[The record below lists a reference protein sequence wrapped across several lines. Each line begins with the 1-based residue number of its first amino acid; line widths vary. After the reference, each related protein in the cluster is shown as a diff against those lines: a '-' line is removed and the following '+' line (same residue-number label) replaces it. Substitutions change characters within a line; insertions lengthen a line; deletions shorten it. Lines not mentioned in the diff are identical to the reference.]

1 MGRDLKKKRTVV
13 VEFQMC
19 FERMIRR
26 AVEYFR
32 EMGLEPICYRAAVE
46 SVNRRANGR
55 RGYYGTSPN
64 KQYDYDHRYD
74 SALYMG
80 NAFKERKLAVL
91 RSAYETYRKE
101 AAWCA
106 GPALVETFGEEGFAP
121 ENKKAALALN
131 AHQEALTLA
140 YANESRQ
147 IVNQYMPGDET
158 SFTIIAFPKPE
169 IGPDFEAVFRET
181 IRINTLDYEKY
192 QKIQQC
198 IIQALDEA
206 GYVLITGRDGNETSM
221 KVALHPLR
229 DREKETNFENCVSDV
244 NIPLGEVFTSPILK
258 GTEGLLHV
266 KNVYV
271 EDYQFRNLRMVFK
284 DGKVTEYSCGNFEDA
299 GAAGDARRQ
308 GQALVKQ
315 VIMRN
320 HDWLPLGEFAIG
332 TNTTAYAVARRF
344 SIGDKLPI
352 LIAEKMG
359 PHFAVGDTCY
369 SFAEDSPMYNPDG
382 REVIARDNEISL
394 LRKTDMSKAYFSCHT
409 DITIPYS
416 ELGDIKAV
424 RADGS
429 RIDIIRQGRFVLEG
443 TEELNEAL
451 DEADDGAAGLDCE

>member
-1 MGRDLKKKRTVV
+1 
-13 VEFQMC
+13 
-19 FERMIRR
+19 
-26 AVEYFR
+26 
-32 EMGLEPICYRAAVE
+32 
-46 SVNRRANGR
+46 
-55 RGYYGTSPN
+55 
-64 KQYDYDHRYD
+64 
-74 SALYMG
+74 MG

-121 ENKKAALALN
+121 ENKKSALALN

-158 SFTIIAFPKPE
+158 SFTIIALPKQHK
-169 IGPDFEAVFRET
+169 GPET

-229 DREKETNFENCVSDV
+229 DSKKETNFENCVSDV

-284 DGKVTEYSCGNFEDA
+284 DGKVTEYSCGNFEDMGEA
-299 GAAGDARRQ
+299 GAAGKD
-308 GQALVKQ
+308 
-315 VIMRN
+315 
-320 HDWLPLGEFAIG
+320 
-332 TNTTAYAVARRF
+332 
-344 SIGDKLPI
+344 
-352 LIAEKMG
+352 
-359 PHFAVGDTCY
+359 
-369 SFAEDSPMYNPDG
+369 
-382 REVIARDNEISL
+382 
-394 LRKTDMSKAYFSCHT
+394 
-409 DITIPYS
+409 
-416 ELGDIKAV
+416 
-424 RADGS
+424 
-429 RIDIIRQGRFVLEG
+429 
-443 TEELNEAL
+443 
-451 DEADDGAAGLDCE
+451 

>member
-1 MGRDLKKKRTVV
+1 
-13 VEFQMC
+13 
-19 FERMIRR
+19 
-26 AVEYFR
+26 
-32 EMGLEPICYRAAVE
+32 
-46 SVNRRANGR
+46 
-55 RGYYGTSPN
+55 
-64 KQYDYDHRYD
+64 
-74 SALYMG
+74 
-80 NAFKERKLAVL
+80 
-91 RSAYETYRKE
+91 
-101 AAWCA
+101 
-106 GPALVETFGEEGFAP
+106 
-121 ENKKAALALN
+121 
-131 AHQEALTLA
+131 
-140 YANESRQ
+140 
-147 IVNQYMPGDET
+147 
-158 SFTIIAFPKPE
+158 
-169 IGPDFEAVFRET
+169 
-181 IRINTLDYEKY
+181 
-192 QKIQQC
+192 

-284 DGKVTEYSCGNFEDA
+284 DGKVTEYSCGNFEDAGAAGAAGNDKGAGAAGNDKAA

-409 DITIPYS
+409 DITIPYE
-416 ELGDIKAV
+416 ELDSICVIGLGGRKTALIKE
-424 RADGS
+424 GK
-429 RIDIIRQGRFVLEG
+429 FVLPG
-443 TEELNEAL
+443 TEILNEPL
-451 DEADDGAAGLDCE
+451 T